1 MQNEEQKE
9 RERFYEELVEEV
21 TLDFKT
27 RQEKRLEQER
37 QWELNVN
44 FLNGNQ
50 YCQINSKGELYEKD
64 AGDYYWQQRGV
75 YNHLAPIM
83 ETRLSKLSRVSPTIR
98 VRPKTDDDTDVLGA
112 DLGAKAIEGLFD
124 QINVK
129 DIVKKVTLWSE
140 SCGTGFYKIVWDNDA
155 GGDVGVVNGKSIKQ
169 GDVRIYPV
177 SPFEIFPDDLSKEN
191 LEDCFSIIHARSI
204 SVREIKEKYGVDVEP
219 ESVEEFSLK
228 ISKNYRKVEEKKD
241 SVIVMERYEKPTEKY
256 PNGRL
261 ITVAGGKV
269 LYYGE
274 LPYKNG
280 EDGKRSFPFVKQV
293 SINVGG
299 SFFGQSVIERL
310 IPIQRAYNAVKNRK
324 HEFINR
330 LSTGIMMVEDGSID
344 IDDLEQDGLPPGK
357 VLVYRQGGEKP
368 EMMQGFNVPTEFNDE
383 EEKLISEFVI
393 ISGVSDVASS
403 TKNNYTKSGTALEIL
418 VEQDNERILSSAEN
432 VRNAYVEIAKKIIR
446 LYAQFLAGVK
456 MIRFRDDTD
465 KTHVCYLDK
474 KAVNSDD
481 VYLMGENELLESP
494 AKKKDTLLALYEK
507 GLFNDEDGKI
517 RAEVKE
523 KLLSILGFADLDY
536 QKGISRLQTEKAQKE
551 NSLIRKEGL
560 PIEIIDD
567 DKIHIEEHLRYV
579 FSEYDE
585 LEKVEKERFFSH
597 IEEHK
602 NRNKIKKEV

>member
-1 MQNEEQKE
+1 MQKEEQKE
-9 RERFYEELVEEV
+9 REKFYEELVEEV

-50 YCQINSKGELYEKD
+50 YCHINSKGELYERE

-83 ETRLSKLSRVSPTIR
+83 ETRLAKLSRVSPTIR

-112 DLGAKAIEGLFD
+112 ELGAKAIEGLFD

-140 SCGTGFYKIVWDNDA
+140 SCGTGFYKIVWDNQA
-155 GGDVGVVNGKSIKQ
+155 GGDVGIVNGKPIKQ

-177 SPFEIFPDDLSKEN
+177 SPFEIFPDDLSKVN
-191 LEDCFSIIHARSI
+191 IEDCFSIIHARSI
-204 SVREIKEKYGVDVEP
+204 SVREIKEKYGVEVEP

-228 ISKNYRKVEEKKD
+228 ISKNYRKTEEKKD

-293 SINVGG
+293 SISVGG

-310 IPIQRAYNAVKNRK
+310 IPIQRAYNAIKNRK

-330 LSTGIMMVEDGSID
+330 LSTGIMMVEDGSVD

-383 EEKLISEFVI
+383 EEKLINEFVI

-403 TKNNYTKSGTALEIL
+403 TKNNYTKSGSALEIL

-432 VRNAYVEIAKKIIR
+432 VRSAYVEIARKVIR

-456 MIRFRDDTD
+456 VIRFRDDTD

-494 AKKKDTLLALYEK
+494 AKKKDTLLSLYEK

-523 KLLSILGFADLDY
+523 KLLSILGFSDLDY

-551 NSLIRKEGL
+551 NALIRKEGL

-585 LEKVEKERFFSH
+585 LEKQEKERLFSH